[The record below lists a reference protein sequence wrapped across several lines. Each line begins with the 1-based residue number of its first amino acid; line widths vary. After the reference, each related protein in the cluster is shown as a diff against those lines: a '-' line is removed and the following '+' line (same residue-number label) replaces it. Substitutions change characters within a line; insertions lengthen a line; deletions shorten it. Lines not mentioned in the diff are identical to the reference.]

1 MGASPRFAEAAREF
15 GDALLSRGIGL
26 VYGGAHRGLMGVL
39 ADAVL
44 QGGGEV
50 IGVIPQSLVDLEIAH
65 RGLTQLFVVSTMH
78 ERKALMAKHA
88 DAFVALPGG
97 FGTLDE
103 LMEIVTWRSLGLHD
117 KPIGLLDTGG
127 YFEGL
132 LEFAEHMLRS
142 GFVREEDV
150 RGLEVSGSPTE
161 LLRKLFA

>member
-1 MGASPRFAEAAREF
+1 MGAEAKFADAAREL
-15 GDALLSRGIGL
+15 GDAMLSRGIGL

-44 QGGGEV
+44 AGGGEV

-65 RGLTQLFVVSTMH
+65 RGLTKLFVVSSMH

-88 DAFVALPGG
+88 DAFAAMPGG

-117 KPIGLLDTGG
+117 KPIGLLDVDG
-127 YFEGL
+127 YFRGL
-132 LEFAEHMLRS
+132 LDFAMHMLRS
-142 GFVREEDV
+142 GFVRDEDLM
-150 RGLEVSGSPTE
+150 RLEVSGSAAE
-161 LLRKLFA
+161 LLRRLFG